1 MKATLEFLI
10 EFIVVVFMHIFIL
23 RDRFQTIKL
32 ENAKSRIPKILK
44 VRDFVIPLT
53 AFLFNNMIVTVEA
66 IKTFKTNL
74 QQSILVCSERCLS
87 YSVKW

>member
-1 MKATLEFLI
+1 MKATLGLLV
-10 EFIVVVFMHIFIL
+10 EFIVVVFMHVYIL
-23 RDRFQTIKL
+23 RDRFQIIKL

-44 VRDFVIPLT
+44 VRDFVIPFT
-53 AFLFNNMIVTVEA
+53 VSLFNNMIVTVEA

-74 QQSILVCSERCLS
+74 QQSILVCSERYLS